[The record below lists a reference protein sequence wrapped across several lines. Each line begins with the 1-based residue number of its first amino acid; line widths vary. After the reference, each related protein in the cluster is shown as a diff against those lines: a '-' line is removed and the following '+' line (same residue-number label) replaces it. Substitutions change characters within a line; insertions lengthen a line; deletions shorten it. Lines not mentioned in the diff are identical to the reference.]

1 MEKKAQLICKR
12 NKKGDSIIQL
22 KDGKLLFYYFNQLY
36 YIYIYNEKTFQNLF
50 EIDFY
55 KLIYQFEKEKEK
67 EKNEDKLKEKKEDN
81 FDECDYLKKK
91 YSNTDKNKNSIIE
104 LCKNVILIGRNNYL
118 IELNLYKKKYD
129 YKIVKQFEN
138 TILDINELS
147 DKRIIA
153 ITKEK
158 ILILKREKEEYIIKK
173 EYPIKENWK
182 IIPLSSKYKGYG
194 KFNQYFSSVELPDHR
209 LLLNS
214 FSTELEFHDTGCI
227 RGPPT
232 EFSNS
237 KIIFIDTNNFEE
249 IKSTETFKVD
259 ANHIILENYI
269 IIRADDNTFVYDINS
284 LNLIQNINL
293 PGLCDL
299 KFDNKY
305 IIMHSIYGEKNTL
318 KMYKIEN
325 NNFIEHCDIVSFIFE
340 YLYFLRCNRNIRLD
354 KSLFVMRD
362 KKIIVFHLNKIF
374 ILQIL
379 IE

>member
-158 ILILKREKEEYIIKK
+158 IIILKREKEEYIIKK
-173 EYPIKENWK
+173 EYPI
-182 IIPLSSKYKGYG
+182 
-194 KFNQYFSSVELPDHR
+194 
-209 LLLNS
+209 
-214 FSTELEFHDTGCI
+214 
-227 RGPPT
+227 
-232 EFSNS
+232 
-237 KIIFIDTNNFEE
+237 NF
-249 IKSTETFKVD
+249 K
-259 ANHIILENYI
+259 
-269 IIRADDNTFVYDINS
+269 
-284 LNLIQNINL
+284 
-293 PGLCDL
+293 
-299 KFDNKY
+299 
-305 IIMHSIYGEKNTL
+305 
-318 KMYKIEN
+318 
-325 NNFIEHCDIVSFIFE
+325 
-340 YLYFLRCNRNIRLD
+340 
-354 KSLFVMRD
+354 LF
-362 KKIIVFHLNKIF
+362 
-374 ILQIL
+374 
-379 IE
+379 